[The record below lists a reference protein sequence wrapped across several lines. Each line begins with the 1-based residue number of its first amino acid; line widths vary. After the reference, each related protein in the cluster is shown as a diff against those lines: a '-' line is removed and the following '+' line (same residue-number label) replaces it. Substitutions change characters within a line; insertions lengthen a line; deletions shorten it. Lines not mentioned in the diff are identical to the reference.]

1 MIDMATLYPI
11 LDRVVSLRNQRW
23 KIRRATSISVG
34 MNCIIH
40 AIATGSIGCKD
51 YIMSDKD
58 GEDILVADV
67 VQVNSDGSERQPY
80 AKVF

>member
-1 MIDMATLYPI
+1 MTDMATLYPI
-11 LDRVVSLRNQRW
+11 LDRIVSLRNRRW
-23 KIRRATSISVG
+23 KIRRATSIASA

-40 AIATGSIGCKD
+40 ATALGSVSGKD
-51 YIMSDKD
+51 YVMSDKD

-80 AKVF
+80 TEAF

>member
-1 MIDMATLYPI
+1 MIDMVTLYPI
-11 LDRVVSLRNQRW
+11 LDRIVSLHSQRW
-23 KIRRATSISVG
+23 KIRRATSISAG

-40 AIATGSIGCKD
+40 AITTGSIGCKE
-51 YIMSDKD
+51 YITSDKD

-67 VQVNSDGSERQPY
+67 VQVNADGSERQPY

>member
-1 MIDMATLYPI
+1 MATLYPI

-23 KIRRATSISVG
+23 KIRRAISIASA

-40 AIATGSIGCKD
+40 ATALGSVSGKD
-51 YIMSDKD
+51 YVMSDKD
-58 GEDILVADV
+58 GEDVLVADV

-80 AKVF
+80 TQAF